1 MLCLPTRRSP
11 RSAGRAVLAA
21 TLLAG
26 AAIVGSA
33 APASAFVA
41 DSAWEDSTGPHHA
54 AHGAHHRH
62 APSGANVIGRG
73 IGGLHGQ
80 LSDAA
85 AERTAIV
92 R

>member
-1 MLCLPTRRSP
+1 MLCLTTRRSP

-41 DSAWEDSTGPHHA
+41 DSAWEDSVGPHHPT
-54 AHGAHHRH
+54 HGAHHH

-80 LSDAA
+80 LSDAVT
-85 AERTAIV
+85 ERTAIV